1 MAYFRLMKLRTNT
14 FAFILGF
21 LSFSVFAQ
29 KSDTLYLDSEKVPTE
44 KSTASFFKVLTYD
57 KKGKK
62 VENEKFLTI
71 EGSVLEETNFKKG
84 KRDGYYLKKDLKLK
98 TETIGQF
105 EKDQKVGVWKTNSI
119 NGTNLFYDVY
129 TDKGVLEG
137 RYSEQVK
144 SDEIFEYVEEQTED
158 KKHPSYPGGWPAWN
172 SYLESNLNRPENI
185 DTRTS
190 GPVLMN
196 FVVLADGTIKDI
208 TLQKSSGFQEVDE
221 EALRVLR
228 ESGKWVPGQI
238 NSLPVS
244 MQMKLALRLI
254 IQSR

>member
-1 MAYFRLMKLRTNT
+1 MKIRTGT
-14 FAFILGF
+14 FTLIISFITV
-21 LSFSVFAQ
+21 SVFAQ
-29 KSDTLYLDSEKVPTE
+29 KSDTTYLNSERIQTK
-44 KSTASFFKVLTYD
+44 KSDAAFIKVLSFD
-57 KKGKK
+57 KKGKR
-62 VENEKFLTI
+62 VINEKMFTVDGIL
-71 EGSVLEETNFKKG
+71 LEETNFKKG
-84 KRDGYYLKKDLKLK
+84 KKEGYYFKKDLESK

-105 EKDQKVGVWKTNSI
+105 IKDQKIGVWKTNLI

-158 KKHPSYPGGWPAWN
+158 KKHPYYPGGWPAWN

-196 FVVLADGTIKDI
+196 FVVLADGTVKDI
-208 TLQKSSGFQEVDE
+208 TLQKSSGFQKVDE

-228 ESGKWVPGQI
+228 ESGKWVPGRI
-238 NSLPVS
+238 NSIPVN
-244 MQMKLALRLI
+244 MEMKLALRLI
-254 IQSR
+254 IRGR